1 MNEIEFLSYNHI
13 IDVFS
18 VLIIIGCIFI
28 FHRARK
34 IYMSKKQMPLEIKF
48 PLYIAI
54 THFLFAIL
62 EIAQTIIYIVCI
74 ECRKNA
80 YNIMSHIIGV
90 ILIVNLLLGATIAIE
105 VWKILKNNFEVN
117 FSWGKKD
124 YKLWLMALTVSVIFE
139 FGDEYSQLFG
149 KELFFIRFDLVISFV
164 FFLVT
169 IYCLIRI
176 HIRLNKLDSN
186 IYESDI
192 YNSKKLKFYILVFCF
207 QWAFIILYYILRR
220 ITTSFYIVYIYIL
233 AIAIGGLCNVIVF
246 IRNEG
251 IFYNL
256 GSITQEETPEINDPK
271 TGTKI
276 PSTEIKQE
284 NSLTESVSE

>member
-1 MNEIEFLSYNHI
+1 
-13 IDVFS
+13 
-18 VLIIIGCIFI
+18 
-28 FHRARK
+28 
-34 IYMSKKQMPLEIKF
+34 
-48 PLYIAI
+48 
-54 THFLFAIL
+54 
-62 EIAQTIIYIVCI
+62 
-74 ECRKNA
+74 
-80 YNIMSHIIGV
+80 MSHIIGV
-90 ILIVNLLLGATIAIE
+90 ILIMNLLLGATIAIE

-117 FSWGKKD
+117 YSLGKKD

-207 QWAFIILYYILRR
+207 QWV
-220 ITTSFYIVYIYIL
+220 SF
-233 AIAIGGLCNVIVF
+233 F
-246 IRNEG
+246 
-251 IFYNL
+251 
-256 GSITQEETPEINDPK
+256 
-271 TGTKI
+271 
-276 PSTEIKQE
+276 
-284 NSLTESVSE
+284 

>member
-149 KELFFIRFDLVISFV
+149 KELFFIR
-164 FFLVT
+164 
-169 IYCLIRI
+169 
-176 HIRLNKLDSN
+176 LNKLDSN

-220 ITTSFYIVYIYIL
+220 ITTSFYIVYVYIL

-256 GSITQEETPEINDPK
+256 GSITQEETPEINDPE

>member
-139 FGDEYSQLFG
+139 FGDEYSQLF
-149 KELFFIRFDLVISFV
+149 
-164 FFLVT
+164 
-169 IYCLIRI
+169 
-176 HIRLNKLDSN
+176 
-186 IYESDI
+186 
-192 YNSKKLKFYILVFCF
+192 VFCF

-220 ITTSFYIVYIYIL
+220 ITTSFYIVYVYIL

-256 GSITQEETPEINDPK
+256 GSITQEETPEINDPE